1 MATTFERLQ
10 KVIAEQLGVDKEAIV
25 PSASL
30 IEDLNADSADL
41 AELMSYIELEFSTNI
56 FKFEIPDEEIERIVT
71 VQDIFDLLKD
81 RVLED

>member
-1 MATTFERLQ
+1 M
-10 KVIAEQLGVDKEAIV
+10 IAEQLGVDKEAIV

>member
-10 KVIAEQLGVDKEAIV
+10 KVIAEQLGVDREAVV

-71 VQDIFDLLKD
+71 VQDIIDLLKD
-81 RVLED
+81 HVLED